1 MNKFLIGVT
10 GLLFCLLH
18 LNVCGQQLF
27 IRRYVADEY
36 KAGMTYGMTQGEY
49 GVLYVANGDGV
60 LRYDGHEWQTII
72 LPNHESPVGLS
83 VDSVGRIYVSVPG
96 DFGYMQ
102 KNDSG
107 SYKYQSLVPLL
118 PLKYQHVSTVNNI
131 VQVGEYIL
139 FLSED
144 HLYVYTNGK
153 IKVMDLSLGYPGIIK
168 IHNHVYI
175 LREDALYIFK
185 DGDFELSHFQ
195 IGNKSDIRSISGF
208 SHNRFLV
215 LDFNDRLWIVD
226 PAADKT
232 ANKRLLLDNIGTYV
246 KGAEL
251 YDVTF
256 LDNGLIAIVA
266 EGNIVF
272 FREDGSVA
280 HHIGPDVLRYIYL
293 GEFFEDDAHN
303 MWFACGREM
312 LQICTSS
319 PLSYY
324 NDLNGIHHKIFS
336 LGETGNFQYVGSGW
350 GYYYREK
357 GTTQFLPFHGVDGA
371 GWSLYNIH
379 NKLYAAHETGVWE
392 VQGKTAVR
400 LRDDQDGVSSIC
412 GFKNKPGRLIYAISY
427 TPGIFL
433 MEKKGDRWSK
443 KKVKG
448 FEANCNT
455 VTADDERGY
464 IWTSHPNKGIY
475 KLRLNEAM
483 DSVIESKFFDSRNGL
498 PSNLNNKVYRL
509 EASNKIVVATIEG
522 IYTYND
528 KTERIEADKKINAAL
543 GPNFCIY
550 TLAENQAGDIYFCG
564 AIPHVKQ
571 TPGLLKKQSDG
582 SFKLVLTPFNK
593 VAKKIEELR
602 VDVDVPIL
610 ISRDGNVYFGDDLTL
625 VKYDSKQKSFYD
637 EPIYVAVKNVWAGD
651 SLILKNK
658 NDQSVN
664 VPFTRNNFKFQ
675 FASFLLEDPE
685 KITYQ
690 HKLIGFDDKWS
701 DWTSS
706 HEAIYTNLS
715 QGSYTFSVRAK
726 DQYDRISKPVTFSF
740 YIHPP
745 WYKTIWAYCADAILL
760 AALMYFIAKVYTWR
774 VRAQKI
780 KLQQRVDLQN
790 QELLAQNEELSAINE
805 EVYSKNE
812 AISDQAKELERL
824 NFTKDKLFSIVSH
837 DLRGPVRQVQDV
849 LDLMDRNYISADEF
863 QTMMPRLRENIRHT
877 SNLTENLLYW
887 ARQQMDG
894 LQVKASVFD
903 LRVIVEENFRL
914 FKSMAENKG
923 IVLTNFVEP
932 TLWVYADSDMMRLVL
947 RNLIS
952 NAIKFTSNGGK
963 IMIGYNRDQ
972 EYTMIFV
979 EDTGTGLGKDEI
991 LMLFR
996 NEQFTKY
1003 GTSGEKGSG
1012 LGFSLCREFTER
1024 NGGTITVE
1032 SELDKGTKISFTM
1045 PNDA

>member
-1 MNKFLIGVT
+1 VNKFLIGVT

-18 LNVCGQQLF
+18 LNACGQQLF
-27 IRRYVADEY
+27 IRRYGADEY
-36 KAGMTYGMTQGEY
+36 KAGMNYEIKQGEY
-49 GVLYVANGDGV
+49 GVLYVLNGDGI

-72 LPNHESPVGLS
+72 LPNHEPPTGLS
-83 VDSVGRIYVSVPG
+83 VDSLGQIYVSVTG

-102 KNDSG
+102 RNDSG
-107 SYKYQSLVPLL
+107 RYKYQSLVPLL
-118 PLKYQHVSTVNNI
+118 PLEHQRVSNVYDI
-131 VQVGEYIL
+131 VQVDDYIL
-139 FLSED
+139 FRSED
-144 HLYVYTNGK
+144 HIYVYTDGE
-153 IKVMDLSLGYPGIIK
+153 IEVHDLSLDYPGFFK
-168 IHNHVYI
+168 INNRV
-175 LREDALYIFK
+175 YIFK
-185 DGDFELSHFQ
+185 GNVLYFFKNGDFELSDFQ
-195 IGNKSDIRSISGF
+195 IDNPSDIKYISGF
-208 SHNRFLV
+208 SRNRFLT
-215 LDFNDRLWIVD
+215 LDSDDRLWVID
-226 PAADKT
+226 PAADK
-232 ANKRLLLDNIGTYV
+232 AARRQLLSENIHAYV
-246 KGAEL
+246 KDAEV
-251 YDVTF
+251 YDVEY

-266 EGNIVF
+266 QGNIVF
-272 FREDGSVA
+272 FREDGTMA
-280 HHIGPDVLRYIYL
+280 HHIGPDVLKYIYIDQI
-293 GEFFEDDAHN
+293 FKDDRHN
-303 MWFACGREM
+303 MWFACGREI

-336 LGETGNFQYVGSGW
+336 VGETENFQYVGSGW

-357 GTTQFLPFHGVDGA
+357 GTTQFIPFRGVDGT
-371 GWSLYNIH
+371 GWGLYNIH
-379 NKLYAAHETGVWE
+379 DKLYAAHGAGIWE
-392 VQGKTAVR
+392 VRGKTAML
-400 LRDDQDGVSSIC
+400 LRDDQEDVSSIC
-412 GFKNKPGRLIYAISY
+412 GFKNKKSRLIYTIDQA
-427 TPGIFL
+427 PGIFL
-433 MEKKGDRWSK
+433 MEKNGGRWTK

-448 FEANCNT
+448 FDAIPYT

-509 EASNKIVVATIEG
+509 ETSNKIVVATIDG

-528 KTERIEADKKINAAL
+528 KTDHIEADKKINTAL

-550 TLAENQAGDIYFCG
+550 TLAESQVGDIYFCG

-582 SFKLVLTPFNK
+582 SFKLILTPFNK

-602 VDVDVPIL
+602 VDVDLPIL
-610 ISRDGNVYFGDDLTL
+610 ISKDGNVYFGDDLTL
-625 VKYDSKQKSFYD
+625 VTYDSKQKSFYD
-637 EPIYVAVKNVWAGD
+637 EPIYVAIKNVWAGD
-651 SLILKNK
+651 SLILKNR
-658 NDQSVN
+658 NDQSVK
-664 VPFTRNNFKFQ
+664 VPFARNNFKFQ

-701 DWTSS
+701 DWTLS

-726 DQYDRISKPVTFSF
+726 DQYDRISEPVTFSF

-745 WYKTIWAYCADAILL
+745 WYKTVWAYCADVFLL
-760 AALMYFIAKVYTWR
+760 AALMYIIAKVYTWR

-780 KLQQRVDLQN
+780 KLQQRINLQN